1 MKVVL
6 CSGHMIDAPD
16 RREPRFPPSKE
27 ARVRERIAAQL
38 DAWQVGPGDVAIS
51 GGARGA
57 DILFSEEA
65 LKRGARGLLLVALP
79 EDEYLDASVRLPGSD
94 WEARYH
100 ALRAKCET
108 RFQHEVLGP
117 VPEGMN
123 VFARN
128 NLWLI
133 ETARELAADRDIY
146 ALLVWDEK
154 PTGDGPGGTSD
165 FAGRIAEG
173 GGHVAIIN
181 PLGL

>member
-1 MKVVL
+1 MIL
-6 CSGHMIDAPD
+6 CSGHMIDAPG
-16 RREPRFPPSKE
+16 RKEPRFPAIKE
-27 ARVRERIAAQL
+27 SAVRERIAAQL
-38 DAWQVGPGDVAIS
+38 EEWRVGAGDIAIS

-65 LKRGARGLLLVALP
+65 LKRHARGMLLVALP
-79 EDEYLDASVRLPGSD
+79 EEDYLKASVRLPESD
-94 WEARYH
+94 WERRYH
-100 ALRAKCET
+100 MLRGKCET
-108 RFQHEVLGP
+108 RFQHEKLGP

-133 ETARELAADRDIY
+133 DTAQELAAAGNIF

-165 FAGRIAEG
+165 FAQRIAEG
-173 GGHVAIIN
+173 GGHIAIIN
-181 PLGL
+181 PTLIKV